1 MTTETIIYAGI
12 ALIANEGQKSQF
24 ETLMQIADELEGP
37 LCSVIDS
44 IQWRSPKRFSVVLH
58 SPKSSDLLKD
68 EAMRGLFT
76 TMFGLFIDNAVNAV
90 VPDAVVTIRN
100 GDFITE
106 FKE

>member
-12 ALIANEGQKSQF
+12 ALIANEGEKGQF
-24 ETLMQIADELEGP
+24 ETLMRIADELEGP

-44 IQWRSPKRFSVVLH
+44 IQWRSPKRFSVVLNN
-58 SPKSSDLLKD
+58 PKSDFLKE

-76 TMFGLFIDNAVNAV
+76 TMFGLFIDGAVNAV